1 MPSLLKTKKSSL
13 KSLFLYYSLSIIFI
27 FLIIRLERYLH
38 LEIPKG
44 FRTWDLYFNR
54 QVITRLD
61 SLMFGVF
68 AVFIKHYYPKV
79 FFYKKK
85 LLFALGLFII
95 VFSQYWIHNTH
106 NFFIYTIYF
115 SINSVG
121 VVLLIPFL
129 YKLKSCAN
137 NSICKFISY
146 ISLISYSL
154 YLVNLS
160 LVSGIII
167 PYINQYYS
175 SPYFNIFLFWGISIL
190 ISSVLY
196 KYFEIPT
203 TNLRDKIKAFKND
216 YR

>member
-1 MPSLLKTKKSSL
+1 MPDFFPEAWSLSIEEWFYIIVPSSILLLSYIFKKSSL

-85 LLFALGLFII
+85 LRKANSAEFAFLSAGLGAGNYCAPPWTGM
-95 VFSQYWIHNTH
+95 S
-106 NFFIYTIYF
+106 
-115 SINSVG
+115 
-121 VVLLIPFL
+121 PF
-129 YKLKSCAN
+129 APN
-137 NSICKFISY
+137 
-146 ISLISYSL
+146 
-154 YLVNLS
+154 
-160 LVSGIII
+160 G
-167 PYINQYYS
+167 
-175 SPYFNIFLFWGISIL
+175 
-190 ISSVLY
+190 
-196 KYFEIPT
+196 
-203 TNLRDKIKAFKND
+203 
-216 YR
+216 